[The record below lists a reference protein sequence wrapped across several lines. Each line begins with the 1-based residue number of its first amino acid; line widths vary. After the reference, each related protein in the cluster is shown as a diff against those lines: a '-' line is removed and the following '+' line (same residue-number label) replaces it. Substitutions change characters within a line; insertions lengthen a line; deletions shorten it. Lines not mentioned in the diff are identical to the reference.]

1 MPVPP
6 CGDEFGWAA
15 TGVCGRVRRPRSG
28 ETILELPTPWL
39 AFLGDVSDPL
49 DAKTAFGVRDWA
61 PDRLVGEW
69 SLPAGT
75 VSLGLASLTP
85 AEAAARGARA
95 LLLGIAPFG
104 GRVPEHW
111 VPALCEALDAG
122 LDIVSGLH
130 QRLDSIPALAE
141 RAAACGRRLH
151 DVRHGEPVSA
161 VASGRRR
168 SGLRLL
174 TVGTDCAL
182 GKKYTAL
189 ALARGLVDRG
199 FPADFRAT
207 GQTGILIAGGGIA
220 IDTVVSDFVAGAA
233 EMLSPDAPA
242 GHWDVIEGQGAL
254 FHPAYAGVSLGLL
267 HGSQPDALVL
277 CHDPRR
283 AHVDGYPDHP
293 LPSLAE
299 AIDLNVRCGRVTN
312 PRVRCVGISLNTGGM
327 EADDAQRALAAAREE
342 TGLPAVDP
350 LRTGVG
356 AILDGLLDDA

>member
-1 MPVPP
+1 M
-6 CGDEFGWAA
+6 
-15 TGVCGRVRRPRSG
+15 
-28 ETILELPTPWL
+28 ELPTHWL

-69 SLPAGT
+69 SLPEGR
-75 VSLGLASLTP
+75 VSLDLARLTP
-85 AEAAARGARA
+85 AEAAARGARG

-104 GRVPEHW
+104 GRIPESW

-122 LDIVSGLH
+122 LDLVSGLH
-130 QRLDSIPALAE
+130 QRLASIPELVE
-141 RAAACGRRLH
+141 RAAARGCALH
-151 DVRHGEPVSA
+151 DVRHGEPVSV
-161 VASGRRR
+161 VATGRRR
-168 SGLRLL
+168 SGRRLL

-189 ALARGLVDRG
+189 ALARGLGERG
-199 FPADFRAT
+199 VAADFRAT

-220 IDTVVSDFVAGAA
+220 IDSVVSDFAAGAA
-233 EMLSPDAPA
+233 EALSPDAPA
-242 GHWDVIEGQGAL
+242 EHWDVIEGQGAL
-254 FHPAYAGVSLGLL
+254 FHPAYAGVSLALL

-283 AHVDGYPDHP
+283 RHVDGYADHP

-299 AIDLNVRCGRVTN
+299 AIELNLRCGRVTN
-312 PRVRCVGISLNTGGM
+312 PGIRCVGISLNTGGM
-327 EADDAQRALAAAREE
+327 EAAEAQRALAAAGAE

-356 AILDGLLDDA
+356 AVLDLLLDDD